1 MDIFKKLPFDLQET
15 IYNNYLEKQRKYH
28 IDRYEKLNKN
38 RIFLPNNFNT
48 LIFELLK
55 HYYLYNLINDI
66 GNYNDNSIKDGE
78 LCPFNAKEII
88 QYSKDLDR
96 YYEEMAEEDYKNNL
110 KEYFKYNVLNLVKEV
125 WYYKNFTMDTN
136 I

>member
-15 IYNNYLEKQRKYH
+15 IYNNYLEEQRKFH

-38 RIFLPNNFNT
+38 RICLPNHFNA
-48 LIFELLK
+48 LIFDLLK
-55 HYYLYNLINDI
+55 HYYLYDLINDI

-88 QYSKDLDR
+88 QYSKDLER
-96 YYEEMAEEDYKNNL
+96 WYEERAEEDYKNNL
-110 KEYFKYNVLNLVKEV
+110 KEYFQYNVLNLVKEV

-136 I
+136 N